1 MAMIFPQQALTG
13 QALITG
19 EFIKKV
25 DDDQQA
31 VVELVRSQLEL
42 LSPVTAVQL
51 AEQLGLSGSDIN
63 AALLSLQHEG
73 FVMQGE
79 IIESGQIHWCERRL
93 LARLHRYAL
102 SQARESIRPVGKDV
116 FVRFMLNWQHLSLQS
131 RGRGI
136 NALTAIIEKLQGYPI
151 PLNKWRDLLAA
162 RVEGFNL
169 SEFETLFLAGQV
181 VWHRPRTDI
190 NSELRVTGLKRNSL
204 IMIYTRECAKNLS
217 INHSYATQPL
227 LSSTAA
233 HVYEALSTSGSIF
246 FDELQEKSGLLSSQ
260 LETALSELV
269 NAGMVT
275 SDSFQSLLK
284 LVNGH
289 RQKRKMARRIG
300 RVQPFAG
307 RWMAIKL
314 AEQQQTAMAYSDD
327 YLKTVCRLL
336 LKRYGVVFYSILQR
350 ESSLPPWR
358 TLRYMLKR
366 QEARGEIVGGR
377 FVSGVGGEQFADKEA
392 IALLRKSTT
401 DKSLGV
407 HALDAVDPVN
417 ISQILALG
425 EPIPVT
431 SKGKFIFKQGHFSA
445 VNTHPGHIRKY

>member
-1 MAMIFPQQALTG
+1 MI
-13 QALITG
+13 
-19 EFIKKV
+19 
-25 DDDQQA
+25 
-31 VVELVRSQLEL
+31 
-42 LSPVTAVQL
+42 
-51 AEQLGLSGSDIN
+51 
-63 AALLSLQHEG
+63 
-73 FVMQGE
+73 
-79 IIESGQIHWCERRL
+79 
-93 LARLHRYAL
+93 
-102 SQARESIRPVGKDV
+102 
-116 FVRFMLNWQHLSLQS
+116 NWQQLSLQS

-151 PLNKWRDLLAA
+151 PLSKWRELLSS

-169 SEFETLFLAGQV
+169 SELETLFLAGQV

-190 NSELRVTGLKRNSL
+190 NSESRVTGLKRNSL
-204 IMIYTRECAKNLS
+204 IMMYTRDCAKKLS
-217 INHSYATQPL
+217 VNHSFAVQPL

-233 HVYEALSTSGSIF
+233 HVYESLSTSGSIF
-246 FDELQEKSGLLSSQ
+246 FDELQENCGLLSSQ

-300 RVQPFAG
+300 RVKPFAG
-307 RWMAIKL
+307 RWTAIKF
-314 AEQQQTAMAYSDD
+314 ADQQQAATAYSDE
-327 YLKTVCRLL
+327 YLKTVCSIL
-336 LKRYGVVFYSILQR
+336 LKRYGVIFYSILQR

-358 TLRYMLKR
+358 LLRYMLKR

-392 IALLRKSTT
+392 IALLRKSTA
-401 DKSLGV
+401 DKPLGI

-417 ISQILALG
+417 VSQILALG

-431 SKGKFIFKQGHFSA
+431 SKGKFIFKQGLFSS
-445 VNTHPGHIRKY
+445 VNTDRLHIQKF